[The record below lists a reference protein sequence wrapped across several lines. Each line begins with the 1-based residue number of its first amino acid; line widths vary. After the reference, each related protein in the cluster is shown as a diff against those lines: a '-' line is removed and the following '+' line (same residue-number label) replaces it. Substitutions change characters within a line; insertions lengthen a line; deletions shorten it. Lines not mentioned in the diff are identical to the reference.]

1 MNMLHDVL
9 IWIFEIGAT
18 VVVILA
24 SINWIR
30 VANSGR
36 STARSFMALIFTFV
50 FFLIVVLR
58 VGDFS
63 ETTIRWLIVTYGGVL
78 AVYIVG
84 RTIEHREEIRS
95 GRTR

>member
-1 MNMLHDVL
+1 MDVLHDVL
-9 IWIFEIGAT
+9 IWIFEIGVT
-18 VVVILA
+18 VVILFA
-24 SINWIR
+24 AITWIR

-36 STARSFMALIFTFV
+36 STARSFMALVFTFV

-63 ETTIRWLIVTYGGVL
+63 ETTIRWVIVTYGGVL
-78 AVYIVG
+78 AFYIVG

-95 GRTR
+95 GRTK

>member
-1 MNMLHDVL
+1 MNVLHDVL
-9 IWIFEIGAT
+9 IWIFEIGVT
-18 VVVILA
+18 VVVLLA
-24 SINWIR
+24 SIIWIR

-36 STARSFMALIFTFV
+36 STARSFMALVFTFV

-63 ETTIRWLIVTYGGVL
+63 ETTIRWIIVTYGGIL
-78 AVYIVG
+78 AFYIIG

-95 GRTR
+95 GRVK